1 MFAFLWEILSFN
13 FFCSILENPF
23 CRSNWCSIVF
33 QHGHPHLAEF
43 IIIMADTPLPP
54 WLELVFD
61 VDPRGVVRVGRDEFQ
76 VFWKL
81 LILSRVDVW
90 IQGVWRITGS
100 SNHRFVVI
108 ALGLAALL
116 VMDQLAST
124 WLWLDSQLRWKPPP
138 TTITEV
144 VFN

>member
-1 MFAFLWEILSFN
+1 M
-13 FFCSILENPF
+13 
-23 CRSNWCSIVF
+23 
-33 QHGHPHLAEF
+33 
-43 IIIMADTPLPP
+43 
-54 WLELVFD
+54 ELVFD

-81 LILSRVDVW
+81 LILSRVDVL

-124 WLWLDSQLRWKPPP
+124 GLDSQLRWKPPP

-144 VFN
+144 VFNSFN